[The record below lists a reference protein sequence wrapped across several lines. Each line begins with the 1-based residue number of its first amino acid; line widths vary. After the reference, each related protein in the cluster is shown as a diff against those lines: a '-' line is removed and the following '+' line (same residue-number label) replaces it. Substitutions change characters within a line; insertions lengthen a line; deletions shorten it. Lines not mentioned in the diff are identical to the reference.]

1 MGCSGSNKVEE
12 IIEMLKENKR
22 NVERQIESNEMKIED
37 YKLEIDDFDQKINK
51 IDKDVRFNRNQYND
65 YALRK
70 KAEQIA
76 ELIKGRNRVQRKLDN
91 IKANNE
97 LMENNLENIDKK
109 IDDITNLQ
117 QAKNNNKLLGKYN
130 NLNNRILEEN
140 GYNINTQ
147 KRIDD
152 ANLKK
157 KQQLNEQYAG
167 KDAPNVDDIL
177 NKWRGNGNGNLMYNY
192 YN

>member
-1 MGCSGSNKVEE
+1 MGCTSSRSLEEDMKSSQRNTMRKVD
-12 IIEMLKENKR
+12 ENK
-22 NVERQIESNEMKIED
+22 MKIED
-37 YKLEIDDFDQKINK
+37 YQREIDDFNREINK
-51 IDKDVRFNRNQYND
+51 IENDVRFNRNQFND

-109 IDDITNLQ
+109 LDDNAILE
-117 QAKNNNKLLGKYN
+117 QAKKNNEILGKYN
-130 NLNNRILEEN
+130 NINNGILEEN
-140 GYNINTQ
+140 ADNLNKQ

-152 ANLKK
+152 ANLKR
-157 KQQLNEQYAG
+157 KQIINAQYAG
-167 KDAPNVDDIL
+167 YEAPNVDDIL
-177 NKWRGNGNGNLMYNY
+177 NRLKGNGNGTPM
-192 YN
+192 